1 MPMADTFH
9 FKIEVIKR
17 SDGRSPVAKSA
28 YISGEKIK
36 SEYYNDSYDYRNKQG
51 IVDKGILLPDNAPKE
66 YEDRKILWNSL
77 EEFEK
82 QKNAQLARDFTIALP
97 KELTDEER
105 KELLL
110 RFVKENFVKEGMIVD
125 YAIHEKS
132 DSLNYHAH
140 VLTTMRPLNSDGS
153 WGAKAKKEYIN
164 DENGKPLYTKGGN
177 RKSRKVNLT
186 NWNDKGNAEKWRKN
200 YSDLCN
206 EYLERGGYKKRV
218 DHRSYER
225 QGLDIL
231 PEEHMGAANMA
242 LERKGIRTVVGDRN
256 REIKKANS
264 VIKDLVSQIKSIRK
278 WLTGFTERL
287 KKAEENYAREKQIQI
302 ENKSEL
308 FDLWEYLSV
317 YDTVQQRL
325 ASELPYWKE
334 QNKNRYDFK
343 RFVSAINYIH
353 EHDLRTVADLQTHVE
368 SNKEKYYETSNKLK
382 KVRKEKENIQK
393 CFAYA
398 DTISKTSSVYKEWK
412 GKTLFKDKFYRE
424 HKKDI
429 DSYMR
434 AADNIERLSGERRIS
449 KDKWNGKLKELDG
462 KTDELNDVLAGLKEE
477 YGKINHIKY
486 SIETVNKEYGIDL
499 AIEIDKAV
507 KRGEKESTIEKLKE
521 YQKQVERDK
530 RRKGKTQEHYKGQGR

>member
-110 RFVKENFVKEGMIVD
+110 RFVNENFVKEGMIVD

-140 VLTTMRPLNSDGS
+140 VLTTMRPLNPDGS

-200 YSDLCN
+200 YSALCN

-256 REIKKANS
+256 REIRKANS

-278 WLTGFTERL
+278 WLAGFTERL

-353 EHDLRTVADLQTHVE
+353 DHDLRTVADLQTHIE

-412 GKTLFKDKFYRE
+412 GKTLFKDKFYRD

-449 KDKWNGKLKELDG
+449 KDKWNGKFNELDG

>member
-1 MPMADTFH
+1 MADTFH

-110 RFVKENFVKEGMIVD
+110 RFVNENFVKEGMIVD

-140 VLTTMRPLNSDGS
+140 VLTTMRPLNPDGS

-256 REIKKANS
+256 REIRKANS

-278 WLTGFTERL
+278 WLAGFTERL

-353 EHDLRTVADLQTHVE
+353 EYDLRTVADLQTHIE

>member
-1 MPMADTFH
+1 MADTFH

-353 EHDLRTVADLQTHVE
+353 EHDLRTVADLQTHIE

>member
-1 MPMADTFH
+1 MPMADAFH

-28 YISGEKIK
+28 YISGEKIR

-110 RFVKENFVKEGMIVD
+110 RFVNENFVKEGMIVD

-256 REIKKANS
+256 REIRKANS

-278 WLTGFTERL
+278 WLAGFTERL

-353 EHDLRTVADLQTHVE
+353 EHDLRTVADLQTHIE

-412 GKTLFKDKFYRE
+412 GKTLFKDKFYRD

>member
-1 MPMADTFH
+1 MADTFH

-28 YISGEKIK
+28 YISGEKIR

-66 YEDRKILWNSL
+66 YENRKILWNSL

-110 RFVKENFVKEGMIVD
+110 RFVNENFVKEGMIVD

-140 VLTTMRPLNSDGS
+140 VLTTMRPLNPDGT

-256 REIKKANS
+256 REIRKANS

-278 WLTGFTERL
+278 WLAGFTERL

-343 RFVSAINYIH
+343 RFVTAINYIH
-353 EHDLRTVADLQTHVE
+353 EHDLRTVADLQTHIE

-434 AADNIERLSGERRIS
+434 AADNIEGLSGERRIS
-449 KDKWNGKLKELDG
+449 KDKWSGKLKELDG
-462 KTDELNDVLAGLKEE
+462 KRDELNDVLAGLKEE

>member
-1 MPMADTFH
+1 MADTFH

-110 RFVKENFVKEGMIVD
+110 RFVNENFVKEGMIVD

-140 VLTTMRPLNSDGS
+140 VLTTMRPLNPDGS

-218 DHRSYER
+218 DHRSYVR

-256 REIKKANS
+256 REIRKANS

-278 WLTGFTERL
+278 WLAGFTERL

-308 FDLWEYLSV
+308 FDLWEYISV

-325 ASELPYWKE
+325 ASELSYWKE

-353 EHDLRTVADLQTHVE
+353 EHDLRTVADLQTHIE
-368 SNKEKYYETSNKLK
+368 SNKEKYYEISNKLK

-412 GKTLFKDKFYRE
+412 GKTLFKDKFYRD

-449 KDKWNGKLKELDG
+449 KDKWNGNLKELDG